1 MSFKVILTAITLVL
15 PASVAMACSQHS
27 QQTQS
32 CSVGAIW
39 DAETQKCTKQI
50 SG

>member
-1 MSFKVILTAITLVL
+1 MSIKVILTAIALIL
-15 PASVAMACSQHS
+15 PAGVALACSQHS

-32 CSVGAIW
+32 CSVGTIW
-39 DAETQKCTKQI
+39 DAEEQKCTKQI

>member
-1 MSFKVILTAITLVL
+1 MSIKVILTTITLIL
-15 PASVAMACSQHS
+15 PTGAALACSQHS

-32 CSVGAIW
+32 CSAGTIW
-39 DAETQKCTKQI
+39 DAEAQKCTKQV

>member
-1 MSFKVILTAITLVL
+1 MSIKVIVTSLALTL
-15 PASVAMACSQHS
+15 PASVALACSQHS

-32 CSVGAIW
+32 CGVGTIW
-39 DAETQKCTKQI
+39 DAEVQKCTKQV